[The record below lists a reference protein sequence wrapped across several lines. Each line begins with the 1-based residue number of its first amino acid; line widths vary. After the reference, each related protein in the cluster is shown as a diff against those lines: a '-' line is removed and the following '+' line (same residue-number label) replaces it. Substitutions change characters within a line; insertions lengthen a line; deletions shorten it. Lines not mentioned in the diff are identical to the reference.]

1 MKLRHNAQE
10 SVGAPG
16 YRPCERGLV
25 FPLVEGKAAMVDVV
39 PVCDL
44 NATVANFHSR

>member
-1 MKLRHNAQE
+1 MPKRVSARRAIDHASAVLF
-10 SVGAPG
+10 S
-16 YRPCERGLV
+16 
-25 FPLVEGKAAMVDVV
+25 PLVEGKAAMVDVV